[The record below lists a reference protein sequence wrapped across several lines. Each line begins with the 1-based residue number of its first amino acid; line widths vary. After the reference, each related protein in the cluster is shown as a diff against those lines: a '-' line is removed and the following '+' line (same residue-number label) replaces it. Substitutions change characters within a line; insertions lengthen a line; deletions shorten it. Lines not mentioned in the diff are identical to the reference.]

1 MMKIRD
7 LTEKEQILYNE
18 LIYQINIFVEAK
30 FNKTNLINILDALIE
45 EVMKNDQERKT
56 EN

>member
-45 EVMKNDQERKT
+45 EVMKNDQEGKA
-56 EN
+56 ED

>member
-7 LTEKEQILYNE
+7 LTEREQILYEE
-18 LIYQINIFVEAK
+18 LIHKFSLYILPRQRKKETIN
-30 FNKTNLINILDALIE
+30 LLDTLLE
-45 EVMKNDQERKT
+45 EVMKNDQEGKA

>member
-1 MMKIRD
+1 MKVRD
-7 LTEKEQILYNE
+7 LIEKEQILYNE
-18 LIYQINIFVEAK
+18 LIMYINIYVLAAR
-30 FNKTNLINILDALIE
+30 NRYNLINILDNLIE